1 MALNF
6 KLAIHKLEIDGNVL
20 FFREA
25 SIGQIKEV
33 AKLESDKGANELFKM
48 TYCSEK
54 GDSIEVSDDEILN
67 LPAHIATQIFTFI
80 GEINNNQKKS

>member
-25 SIGQIKEV
+25 CLSQIKEV
-33 AKLESDKGANELFKM
+33 LKLDEEKQSIELFKM
-48 TYCSEK
+48 TYCNEK
-54 GDSIEVSDDEILN
+54 GHTIEVSDDEILN